1 MFMKKENI
9 KINQDVFY
17 DVTSYSNDKITLERI
32 NDDSNMKYV
41 LECENYKDVGKDI
54 VQILSNQYIRRLSI
68 VTHLHN

>member
-1 MFMKKENI
+1 MKKENI

>member
-1 MFMKKENI
+1 MKKENI
-9 KINQDVFY
+9 KIDQEVFY
-17 DVTSYSNDKITLERI
+17 NVTSYSNDKITLERI
-32 NDDSNMKYV
+32 NDDSKMKYV